1 MASMANMW
9 VSGWCAALAV
19 GAFID
24 GKYAIAAVDIAVA
37 LFNGFMAWINWRS
50 KK

>member
-1 MASMANMW
+1 MTSMW

-19 GAFID
+19 GAFMD
-24 GKYAIAAVDIAVA
+24 GKYAIAAVDVVLA
-37 LFNGFMAWINWRS
+37 LFNGFMAWANWWD